1 MVRDPE
7 SGRFSVVGVVSFGF
21 GCATKYPGVYA
32 RYIQW
37 ELKLNAIV
45 EKNTPRCSYPIRV
58 TEVLGW
64 IKQHVGIPC
73 NV

>member
-1 MVRDPE
+1 MVRDPD

-37 ELKLNAIV
+37 ELNAIV
-45 EKNTPRCSYPIRV
+45 GKKHSKVFVP
-58 TEVLGW
+58 L
-64 IKQHVGIPC
+64 
-73 NV
+73 